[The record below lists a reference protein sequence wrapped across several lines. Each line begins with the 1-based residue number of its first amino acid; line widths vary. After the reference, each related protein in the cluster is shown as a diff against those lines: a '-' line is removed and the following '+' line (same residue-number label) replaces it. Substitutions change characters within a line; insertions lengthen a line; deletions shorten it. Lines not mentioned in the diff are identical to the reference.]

1 MLGKWVERKVAE
13 VIQPLVGEVVKL
25 KNEVGLKASKDEVE
39 ELAREI
45 TELNVALDRVEK
57 ETVEKAYKELI
68 KRLDTEI
75 KLYRDAIK
83 RDKAEVEALVRKA
96 SKRVDELSPLKDTIG
111 DYSRFKTVV
120 EGRLTKIEN
129 DIVGVQ
135 EFEEFR
141 AGVDTDFK
149 RLDETLEALAKRLEE
164 LDKRIDGL
172 EERLKKLEE
181 KKTRRSRKSKKS

>member
-1 MLGKWVERKVAE
+1 MFGGWIEKKVSE
-13 VIQPLVGEVVKL
+13 VIQPLVGEVIKL
-25 KNEVGLKASKDEVE
+25 KNEVSLKASKNEVE

-57 ETVEKAYKELI
+57 ETVGKAYNELI
-68 KRLDTEI
+68 KRLDTEM

-83 RDKAEVEALVRKA
+83 QGRAEVEALVKEA
-96 SKRVDELSPLKDTIG
+96 NKRVDELSPLKDTIE

-129 DIVGVQ
+129 DMVGVQ

-141 AGVDTDFK
+141 AGVDMDFK

-164 LDKRIDGL
+164 LDKRMDEIG
-172 EERLKKLEE
+172 ERLKKLEE
-181 KKTRRSRKSKKS
+181 KKARRSRRSKKS